1 MTQTKSTTSIH
12 ESSTSISFAFTPPDN
27 DDSSSFYTPN
37 SSRPASLH
45 SSPIPSP
52 STSPKTCTLFSSLQS
67 LRKSQSKLGDNINNS
82 DLTWEAFIYMYARGM
97 FDPLSIPKKPGMM
110 DDGKPLGKRNSCP
123 EVLDLSEENGVA
135 IMYKTKD
142 CKLEKRKTTEFR
154 SVKEMPKDSC
164 VTESKRRDHEK
175 EYDIG
180 KIWEKIMSESRNT
193 TTEANEDTDN
203 EEMEYLEPPM
213 PPNEDERRR
222 ALWRFQILN
231 TPPDENFNRIVSLAK
246 NHFKVQNASI
256 CLVNTDHQWYK
267 AGHESGFWQTSRAAS
282 FSGHAILQK
291 DGEPLVVQDA
301 TLDWRFKRNPLVLG
315 PPYIR
320 FYAGAA
326 LRTKDGYNIGTL
338 CLTDDTPRHD
348 FDEEALRTLKEFSKI
363 VVRELELWSDKIRLG
378 ARNKMLQSI
387 AEFSKFSLV
396 HIKAQLA
403 SSDKHKAPWSPSPEA
418 FTPFDDPIIQKC
430 FDLAVKLMRETLD
443 VDAVY
448 LLEMPSLY
456 HFVTTRMGSEFALE
470 WNGSVEAGEKQKPY
484 LRFLASTGL
493 ELSPH
498 TLTTE
503 ATTEFLLHVVHTH
516 EQGYIFQNALPPIPA
531 LFPSHMQSGIVVPVY
546 GSSNRAFG
554 FIIALTKDRLRQ
566 FDDEERVY
574 LGDFGVN
581 IASEVL
587 KRRVIVA
594 DRAKSAFVSSISHE
608 LRTPLHCILGSCEL
622 LDDSQLSDTQKELLC
637 TIQGCGVNLISIVN
651 SVLEYVKL
659 DGDHDLAIGMPA
671 NDPMPSPP
679 EDFSPDRPPSSYII
693 RNTGHAPIMPVPP
706 VIINSPSK
714 LRSVNLIRLLED
726 VAEACVVG
734 QQMLSVI
741 YNKPTSESNLTTH
754 ARRKSLMALLN
765 SNREGRCEDDN
776 VELFLDVE
784 KRERGWNVL
793 ADDGNI
799 RLILVNIIGNAL
811 KFTSKG
817 YVHLSLT
824 SVPVQT
830 SPDQGVSLS
839 NRIKVL
845 FTITDTGHGISPQF
859 LTTEL
864 FQPFSQEDSLR
875 VGTGLGLSI
884 VRSLV
889 EKLNGKLDVKST
901 LGVGT
906 SVKIWLEFE
915 ETKQKVDDE
924 AEKTLREQFYDD
936 MKNQTVLFKGFPDKF
951 QEVFERYFTT
961 WLNVKKIVTDNSSFF
976 NKPDPHIILINN
988 DLDVLTKLMSS
999 FANTYSRRSSFSR
1012 PRERSSS
1019 RPMVIFITTLA
1030 KHAQVSRAIKD
1041 TQLQVESLEKLQDGF
1056 EENSTR
1062 KWIVVVVPTPIGP
1075 NKIEQAV
1082 LNCLRMAKSEERVAS
1097 HENTTQFSPGSSD
1110 PVSDDMSTTSPRVS
1124 LLSKP
1129 RAVTN
1134 NPSESSS
1141 EFRFDV
1147 PTQLALHHSNTCLPK
1162 VLPPT
1167 VHSSSQKRAPFNF
1180 TGTVSASQGPKVLI
1194 VEDNA
1199 VNRMIIAKF
1208 LKKIGVEYEE
1218 AENGAV
1224 GVERFRKRMEEE
1236 TVLSS
1241 NGKIV
1246 KKGFDIIFMDIQMPV
1261 MNGNI
1266 ATSEIRRIEK
1276 EITDRRNKRVKRI
1289 LGFPIP
1295 IMFSQFPRSRS
1306 YPYESRS
1313 LIFALTGLASDEDK
1327 LLAFES
1333 GVDDFLTKPVSLKLL
1348 EKALKKWTERKEKEN
1363 KEEKARMAEEE
1374 DMKKKR
1380 EKDRKKRDYRIVC
1393 VIG

>member
-1 MTQTKSTTSIH
+1 MTHTKSTSLH
-12 ESSTSISFAFTPPDN
+12 ESSTSVTFAVTTPDN

-37 SSRPASLH
+37 SSRPASLY
-45 SSPIPSP
+45 SSPTPTPSP
-52 STSPKTCTLFSSLQS
+52 STSPKTCTFFSSLQS
-67 LRKSQSKLGDNINNS
+67 LRKSQPKLNGDINNS
-82 DLTWEAFIYMYARGM
+82 DITWKAFIYMYARGM
-97 FDPLSIPKKPGMM
+97 FDPLSIPKKPGRMGN
-110 DDGKPLGKRNSCP
+110 GKLLTKRNSCP
-123 EVLDLSEENGVA
+123 EVLDLSEEN
-135 IMYKTKD
+135 IDIITKS
-142 CKLEKRKTTEFR
+142 CKLEKRKTTEFL
-154 SVKEMPKDSC
+154 SVREDIS
-164 VTESKRRDHEK
+164 VTESKRRDHGK

-180 KIWEKIMSESRNT
+180 KIWEKIMNESRNI
-193 TTEANEDTDN
+193 TTEADEDIED

-213 PPNEDERRR
+213 PPDENERRR

-231 TPPDENFNRIVSLAK
+231 TPPDENFNRIVSLAQD
-246 NHFKVQNASI
+246 HFKVRNASI
-256 CLVNTDHQWYK
+256 CLVNTDCQWYK
-267 AGHESGFWQTSRAAS
+267 ARHESEFWQTSRALS

-301 TLDWRFKRNPLVLG
+301 TLDWRFKKNPLVLG

-326 LRTKDGYNIGTL
+326 LRTKEGYNIGTL
-338 CLTDDTPRHD
+338 CLVDDVPRHD
-348 FDEEALRTLKEFSKI
+348 FDEEAREKLKEFSKI
-363 VVRELELWSDKIRLG
+363 VIRELELWSDKIRLA

-396 HIKAQLA
+396 HIKAQLE
-403 SSDKHKAPWSPSPEA
+403 SSSKHKSPWSPSPEA
-418 FTPFDDPIIQKC
+418 FTPFDDPVIQKC

-470 WNGSVEAGEKQKPY
+470 WNDSVEAGEKRKPY

-493 ELSPH
+493 ELPPH

-503 ATTEFLLHVVHTH
+503 ATTEFLLHVMHTH

-531 LFPSHMQSGIVVPVY
+531 LFPSNMQSGIVVPVY

-566 FDDEERVY
+566 FDDEDRVY

-594 DRAKSAFVSSISHE
+594 DRAKSVFVSSISHE

-622 LDDSQLSDTQKELLC
+622 LDDSQLSDTQRELLC
-637 TIQGCGVNLISIVN
+637 TIQGCGANLISIVN
-651 SVLEYVKL
+651 SVLEYAKL
-659 DGDHDLAIGMPA
+659 DGEH
-671 NDPMPSPP
+671 DPMTEMASNSPTTSPP
-679 EDFSPDRPPSSYII
+679 EDCSPDFPTSSYVTSA
-693 RNTGHAPIMPVPP
+693 TGHAPIISVPP
-706 VIINSPSK
+706 VVTNSPCK
-714 LRSVNLIRLLED
+714 LRPVNLIRLLED

-741 YNKPTSESNLTTH
+741 YNKPISESNLPTN
-754 ARRKSLMALLN
+754 ARRRSLMTLLN
-765 SNREGRCEDDN
+765 SNHREGRCEGDNN
-776 VELFLDVE
+776 VELCLDVE
-784 KRERGWNVL
+784 KREHGWNVL
-793 ADDGNI
+793 ADDGS
-799 RLILVNIIGNAL
+799 VIGNAL
-811 KFTSKG
+811 KFTTKG
-817 YVHLSLT
+817 YVHLSLA
-824 SVPVQT
+824 SVPVQP
-830 SPDQGVSLS
+830 SPDKGSSSS
-839 NRIKVL
+839 NRIRVL

-889 EKLNGKLDVKST
+889 EKLNGELDVKST
-901 LGVGT
+901 LGIGT
-906 SVKIWLEFE
+906 SVKIWLDFE
-915 ETKQKVDDE
+915 ETRQNLDEKDDE
-924 AEKTLREQFYDD
+924 AEKTLREQFYDS
-936 MKNQTVLFKGFPDKF
+936 MKNHTVVFKGFPDKF

-961 WLNVKKIVTDNSSFF
+961 WFNVKKIITDNSSLV
-976 NKPDPHIILINN
+976 NKPDPHIILIND

-999 FANTYSRRSSFSR
+999 FTNAYKRRSSFSR
-1012 PRERSSS
+1012 TRERSGS

-1056 EENSTR
+1056 DETSTR

-1082 LNCLRMAKSEERVAS
+1082 LNCFRMAKSEERVVS
-1097 HENTTQFSPGSSD
+1097 QIKTTQSSPGPSD
-1110 PVSDDMSTTSPRVS
+1110 PVSDNMSTTSSNTS
-1124 LLSKP
+1124 LPSNP
-1129 RAVTN
+1129 QPVTN
-1134 NPSESSS
+1134 HPSESSS
-1141 EFRFDV
+1141 EFRYDV
-1147 PTQLALHHSNTCLPK
+1147 PAQPARQPPNTCLPK
-1162 VLPPT
+1162 VLT
-1167 VHSSSQKRAPFNF
+1167 ASTSVQKRAQINL
-1180 TGTVSASQGPKVLI
+1180 TGTASASQSPRVLI

-1236 TVLSS
+1236 TTLSS
-1241 NGKIV
+1241 SGKVV

-1276 EITDRRNKRVKRI
+1276 EIFDRRNKRVKRI
-1289 LGFPIP
+1289 FGFPIP

-1306 YPYESRS
+1306 YAYESRS
-1313 LIFALTGLASDEDK
+1313 LIFALTGLASEEDK

-1348 EKALKKWTERKEKEN
+1348 EKALEKWTERKENEN

-1374 DMKKKR
+1374 DIKRKR
-1380 EKDRKKRDYRIVC
+1380 EKDKKKKDYRIVC